1 MPRHLPRILLTLLLL
16 SFSSFIAVV
25 SAQDTGSRDLLDRV
39 KELKSAVRVEANEL
53 ERREREKLTIA
64 RGDVRIQ
71 MENRTLIADEVE
83 LDQVQEV
90 VRARGRVQLV
100 EGANRL
106 EGDRFEY
113 HYGTNTGVMYQ
124 GKGTIPPATAFRGV
138 EIHKDGERT
147 YRLVEGSFTTCR
159 ICQPEPGV
167 VDWEVRAK
175 EAVLEQ
181 DEYLEA
187 KWASF
192 WIRGLPPL
200 VAPYLLY
207 PLGPRRTGF
216 LIPRV
221 GYGNRDGF
229 TYKQPFFWAIDE
241 SQDLT
246 ITGVYRGRRGFEGEA
261 NYRYILGPEARGSID
276 ARIIQ
281 DRLNAPQGEVRSTI
295 YARHDQQFNPELS
308 LKADVNYVSD
318 RTIQRVFA
326 ETPSA
331 LRTASFTNSRVFLTQ
346 LWQNYGLQL
355 MVDHSRAL
363 GSDTSD
369 SRLSRLPELSF
380 SALPQRLFGLPVLLE
395 MNLSGTYLERKEV
408 PDGGRADLFPKL
420 SAPLRL
426 LPWATMTPSVGF
438 RETAYTKRG
447 DGGEGGITRE
457 LFEARDSLEARFFR
471 SFEVGGTRVDRL
483 VHLVEPRVSYWY
495 INPVDQEGIPQFDS
509 VDFISPQNRV
519 TYSLNNRLLAKI
531 KEADGSVRTHEVL
544 SLSLSQSYNLNP
556 QERTFSDIYL
566 NALTPERIDQAIR
579 EETTRPSP
587 LGIGFFQAQ
596 ERRFS
601 NLVADLRASPFQN
614 LSFYGVAAIN
624 TEEDRV
630 DGIEAGVRVAYPEY
644 GRVELAHSF
653 IRGRETVG
661 LPGPFSDRE
670 TSGVVGRLLLTP
682 IKNLAINYLGRYD
695 TLRDVSLENNVVVTY
710 ATCCWMLGV
719 HYVNRAV
726 VPVPGGSMSS
736 TENSFNVFF
745 ELLTSGA
752 PPPPERGA
760 QFLRRR

>member
-1 MPRHLPRILLTLLLL
+1 MPRHLPRLLLTLLLL
-16 SFSSFIAVV
+16 SFSYAVPAV
-25 SAQDTGSRDLLDRV
+25 SAQETGTRELLERV
-39 KELKSAVRVEANEL
+39 KELKSVVRIEANEL

-71 MENRTLIADEVE
+71 MEGRVLYADEVE

-90 VRARGRVQLV
+90 VRARGKVQLI
-100 EGANRL
+100 EGARRL
-106 EGDRFEY
+106 EGERFEY
-113 HYGTNTGVMYQ
+113 HYRTNTGVMYQ
-124 GKGTIPPATAFRGV
+124 GKGSFPPATAFRGV
-138 EIHKDGERT
+138 EIHKEGERR
-147 YRLVEGSFTTCR
+147 YRLIEGSFTTCR
-159 ICQPEPGV
+159 ICQPEPGG

-192 WIRGLPPL
+192 WIRGLPSL

-207 PLGPRRTGF
+207 SLGPRRTGF

-221 GYGNRDGF
+221 GYSSRDGF

-246 ITGVYRGRRGFEGEA
+246 ITGVYRGKRGFEGEA

-281 DRLNAPQGEVRSTI
+281 DRLNAPQDELRGTV

-318 RTIQRVFA
+318 RTIQREFA
-326 ETPSA
+326 ELPSA

-346 LWQNYGLQL
+346 LWQNYGLQF
-355 MVDHSRAL
+355 MVDNSRAL
-363 GSDTSD
+363 VTDTSD

-380 SALPQRLFGLPVLLE
+380 SAFPQRLFGLPVFVE
-395 MNLSGTYLERKEV
+395 MNLSGTFLERNEA
-408 PDGGRADLFPKL
+408 PDAGRGDLFPKL

-426 LPWATMTPSVGF
+426 LPWATMTSSVGI

-457 LFEARDSLEARFFR
+457 LFEARDSLEARFFK

-495 INPVDQEGIPQFDS
+495 INPVDQQELPQFDA
-509 VDFISPQNRV
+509 VDFVSPQNRV
-519 TYSLNNRLLAKI
+519 TYSLTNRLLAKI
-531 KEADGSVRTHEVL
+531 KEADGSIRTQEVL

-566 NALTPERIDQAIR
+566 NALTPERIDQAVR
-579 EETTRPSP
+579 EQTTIPILRNGVST
-587 LGIGFFQAQ
+587 GFSQVQ

-614 LSFYGVAAIN
+614 LAFYGVAGIN
-624 TEEDRV
+624 TEENRV
-630 DGIEAGVRVAYPEY
+630 DGIEVGVRVAYPEY

-653 IRGRETVG
+653 IRGHG
-661 LPGPFSDRE
+661 LPDPFSNQD

-682 IKNLAINYLGRYD
+682 IKNVAINYLGRYD
-695 TLRDVSLENNVVVTY
+695 SLNERSLENNVVVTY
-710 ATCCWMLGV
+710 ATCCWMIGV
-719 HYVNRAV
+719 HFINLSEIPGVRA
-726 VPVPGGSMSS
+726 S
-736 TENSFNVFF
+736 ENSVNFFF
-745 ELLTSGA
+745 ELLTGGVA
-752 PPPPERGA
+752 PPPERGA
-760 QFLRRR
+760 RYLRR

>member
-53 ERREREKLTIA
+53 ERLEREKLTIA

-83 LDQVQEV
+83 LDQVQEI

-113 HYGTNTGVMYQ
+113 HYRTNTGVMYQ
-124 GKGTIPPATAFRGV
+124 GKGAIPPATAFRGV

-159 ICQPEPGV
+159 ICQPEPGG

-175 EAVLEQ
+175 EAVIEQ

-192 WIRGLPPL
+192 WIRGLPSL

-207 PLGPRRTGF
+207 PLGPRRSGF

-221 GYGNRDGF
+221 GYGNEDGF
-229 TYKQPFFWAIDE
+229 VYKQPFFWAISE

-246 ITGVYRGRRGFEGEA
+246 ITGVYRENRGFEGEA
-261 NYRYILGPEARGSID
+261 NYRYILGPEARGWID

-281 DRLNAPQGEVRSTI
+281 DRLNAPQDELRGTV
-295 YARHDQQFNPELS
+295 YARHDQQFNPDLS
-308 LKADVNYVSD
+308 LKADINYVSD
-318 RTIQRVFA
+318 RTVQRDFI

-346 LWQNYGLQL
+346 LWQNYGLQF
-355 MVDHSRAL
+355 MVDNSRAL
-363 GSDTSD
+363 VTDTSD
-369 SRLSRLPELSF
+369 SRLSRLPDLSM
-380 SALPQRLFGLPVLLE
+380 SAFPQRLFGLPVFAE
-395 MNLSGTYLERKEV
+395 MNLSGTFLEQSEL
-408 PDGGRADLFPKL
+408 PDVGRGDLFPKL

-457 LFEARDSLEARFFR
+457 LFEARDSLEARFFKR
-471 SFEVGGTRVDRL
+471 FEVGGTRVNRL
-483 VHLVEPRVSYWY
+483 IHLVEPRVSYWY
-495 INPVDQEGIPQFDS
+495 INPVDQEGLPQFDS

-531 KEADGSVRTHEVL
+531 KEADGSVRTQEVL

-566 NALTPERIDQAIR
+566 NALTPERIDQAVR
-579 EETTRPSP
+579 QETTS
-587 LGIGFFQAQ
+587 LGNGFSEAQ

-614 LSFYGVAAIN
+614 LGFYGVVAIN
-624 TEEDRV
+624 TEENRV
-630 DGIEAGVRVAYPEY
+630 DGIEAGVRYAFPEY
-644 GRVELAHSF
+644 GRIELAHSF
-653 IRGRETVG
+653 IR
-661 LPGPFSDRE
+661 DRE
-670 TSGVVGRLLLTP
+670 SSGVVGRLLLTP
-682 IKNLAINYLGRYD
+682 IKNVAITYFGRYD
-695 TLRDVSLENNVVVTY
+695 SLNDRSLENNVVVTY
-710 ATCCWMLGV
+710 STCCWMIGV
-719 HYVNRAV
+719 HFINLSEI
-726 VPVPGGSMSS
+726 PGVRES
-736 TENSFNVFF
+736 ENSVNFFF
-745 ELLTSGA
+745 ELLTGGVA
-752 PPPPERGA
+752 QPPGRGA
-760 QFLRRR
+760 RYLRR

>member
-1 MPRHLPRILLTLLLL
+1 MPRHLPRILLTLLLV
-16 SFSSFIAVV
+16 SFSPLIAVV

-113 HYGTNTGVMYQ
+113 HYRTNTGVMYQ

-159 ICQPEPGV
+159 ICQPEPGG

-192 WIRGLPPL
+192 WIRGLPSL

-207 PLGPRRTGF
+207 PIGPRRTGF

-221 GYGNRDGF
+221 GYGSRDGF

-246 ITGVYRGRRGFEGEA
+246 VTGVYRENRGFEGEA

-281 DRLNAPQGEVRSTI
+281 DRLNAPQDELRSTI

-318 RTIQRVFA
+318 RTIQREFA

-355 MVDHSRAL
+355 MLDHSRAL
-363 GSDTSD
+363 VTDTSD

-380 SALPQRLFGLPVLLE
+380 SAFPQRLFGLPVFVE
-395 MNLSGTYLERKEV
+395 MNLSGTFLERNEA
-408 PDGGRADLFPKL
+408 PDAGRGDLFPRL

-457 LFEARDSLEARFFR
+457 LFEARDSLEARFFK

-495 INPVDQEGIPQFDS
+495 IHPVDQEGLPQFDS
-509 VDFISPQNRV
+509 VDFVSPQNRV

-531 KEADGSVRTHEVL
+531 KEADGSVRTQEIL

-556 QERTFSDIYL
+556 RERTFSDIYL
-566 NALTPERIDQAIR
+566 NGLTPERIDQAVR
-579 EETTRPSP
+579 EETAVSLGNGFTRV
-587 LGIGFFQAQ
+587 Q

-601 NLVADLRASPFQN
+601 NVVADLRASPFQN

-624 TEEDRV
+624 SEEDRV
-630 DGIEAGVRVAYPEY
+630 DGIEAGVRYAYPEY
-644 GRVELAHSF
+644 GRIELAHSF
-653 IRGRETVG
+653 IR
-661 LPGPFSDRE
+661 DRE
-670 TSGVVGRLLLTP
+670 SSGVVGRLLLTP
-682 IKNLAINYLGRYD
+682 IKNVAINYLGRYD
-695 TLRDVSLENNVVVTY
+695 SLNDRSLENNVVVTY

-726 VPVPGGSMSS
+726 VPVPGGSVSS

-760 QFLRRR
+760 RYLRR

>member
-1 MPRHLPRILLTLLLL
+1 MPRHLPRILLTLLLVSL
-16 SFSSFIAVV
+16 SPLIAVV

-113 HYGTNTGVMYQ
+113 HYRTNTGVMYQ

-159 ICQPEPGV
+159 ICQPEPGG

-192 WIRGLPPL
+192 WIRGLPSL

-207 PLGPRRTGF
+207 PIGPRRTGF

-221 GYGNRDGF
+221 GYGSRDGF

-246 ITGVYRGRRGFEGEA
+246 VTGVYRENRGFEGEA

-281 DRLNAPQGEVRSTI
+281 DRLNAPQDELRSTI

-318 RTIQRVFA
+318 RTIQREFA

-355 MVDHSRAL
+355 MLDHSRAL
-363 GSDTSD
+363 VTDTSD

-380 SALPQRLFGLPVLLE
+380 SAFPQRLFGLPVFVE
-395 MNLSGTYLERKEV
+395 MNLSGTFLERNEA
-408 PDGGRADLFPKL
+408 PDAGRGDLFPRL

-457 LFEARDSLEARFFR
+457 LFEARDSLEARFFK

-495 INPVDQEGIPQFDS
+495 IHPVDQEGLPQFDS
-509 VDFISPQNRV
+509 VDFVSPQNRV

-531 KEADGSVRTHEVL
+531 KEADGSVRTQEIL

-556 QERTFSDIYL
+556 RERTFSDIYL
-566 NALTPERIDQAIR
+566 NGLTPERIDQAVR
-579 EETTRPSP
+579 EETAVSLGNGFTRV
-587 LGIGFFQAQ
+587 Q

-601 NLVADLRASPFQN
+601 NVVADLRASPFQN

-624 TEEDRV
+624 SEEDRV
-630 DGIEAGVRVAYPEY
+630 DGIEAGVRYAYPEY
-644 GRVELAHSF
+644 GRIELAHSF
-653 IRGRETVG
+653 IR
-661 LPGPFSDRE
+661 DRE
-670 TSGVVGRLLLTP
+670 SSGVVGRLLLTP
-682 IKNLAINYLGRYD
+682 IKNVAINYLGRYD
-695 TLRDVSLENNVVVTY
+695 SLNDRSLENNVVVTY

-726 VPVPGGSMSS
+726 VPVPGGSVSS

-760 QFLRRR
+760 RYLRR